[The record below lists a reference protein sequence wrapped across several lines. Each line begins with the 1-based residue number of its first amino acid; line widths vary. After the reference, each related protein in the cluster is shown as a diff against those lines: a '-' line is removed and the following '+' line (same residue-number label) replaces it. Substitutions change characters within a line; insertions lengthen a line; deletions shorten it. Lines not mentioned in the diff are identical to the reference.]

1 MKKICYIIGLL
12 FGLLLVSHSV
22 EAQTPFERSKQITKI
37 GGKEYYMHVVKAGQ
51 TFEQIEEVYQVTQKE
66 VILYNPEMKDG
77 LKTGYVIGL
86 PVRPPKAVEP
96 EPVIEEPEPVIEE
109 PEPEPV
115 IEEPEPEPVIEE
127 PEPEPIIEKP
137 EPEPVI
143 EEPEPEPVIEEPE
156 PEPIIEEPE
165 PEPIIEEPE
174 PEPIIEEPEPEPIIE
189 EPEPEPVI
197 EEPEPEPV
205 IEEPEPEPVIEEPEP
220 EPVIEEPEPEPVIEE
235 PEPEPVIEEPELEPI
250 IEEPEPEPIIEEPE
264 PEPIVEEP
272 EPEPIVE
279 EPEPEPIIEEPEPE
293 PIVEE
298 PEPEP
303 IIEKPEP
310 VVVKVGGRYT
320 VQANE
325 DLYDIAKKFGI
336 DIADFKAVNPGLTT
350 EPYEGMWISVPDIL
364 NENDYIIHK
373 CEFNERTT
381 SLLKRWKID
390 EDEFRAMNVSVG
402 SHVFVNQVVLIPI
415 ERIKPEHE
423 IIDEPIVEEIDEPQ
437 PSDQPVAIEPDKP
450 VANDEPYYSF
460 NEPMETPECF
470 ADPDNAKRRYK
481 VALLV
486 PLYLNDVEGLGIS
499 KDNLSK
505 LQKARSLSF
514 LPFYEGFIMAAE
526 RMVAEEGLKLDLTV
540 IDVTENVS
548 TAQHALEQ
556 IERQHFDMI
565 VGPFFS
571 KSFAIIEDYAKAHD
585 ILVVNPLSTRNE
597 VIEGNANVIKLK
609 PPMSGQILDVAYL
622 VRNHYPNANV
632 FILSREKVADS
643 LFLTQ
648 LEHELNLAVN
658 DEVTVSGDEFLQF
671 ARNES
676 QRLEM
681 GSRMV
686 STITVEGQVY
696 STNDLQQGTLSRVT
710 LENPVHRYAYN
721 SQNLRSLMSQL
732 SGVRDNVII
741 AYGDDNVFATQV
753 LNTLKKE
760 ADRYPITLVCTPDW
774 TKFEKLLVENL
785 LQMNAI
791 YITDN
796 FIDYNSSEAK
806 HFVREFRRR
815 YAVEP
820 QDYAFEGYD
829 VATYFLT
836 ALMRYGT

>member
-1 MKKICYIIGLL
+1 MKTMKKICYIIGLL

-115 IEEPEPEPVIEE
+115 IEEPEPEPIIEE
-127 PEPEPIIEKP
+127 PEPEPIIEEP
-137 EPEPVI
+137 EPEPII
-143 EEPEPEPVIEEPE
+143 EEPEPEPIIEE

-189 EPEPEPVI
+189 EPEPES
-197 EEPEPEPV
+197 
-205 IEEPEPEPVIEEPEP
+205 
-220 EPVIEEPEPEPVIEE
+220 
-235 PEPEPVIEEPELEPI
+235 I

-272 EPEPIVE
+272 EPEPIIE
-279 EPEPEPIIEEPEPE
+279 EPEPEPII
-293 PIVEE
+293 EE

-336 DIADFKAVNPGLTT
+336 DIADFKAANPGLST
-350 EPYEGMWISVPDIL
+350 EPYAGMWISVPNIA
-364 NENDYIIHK
+364 NENDYIVHK

-381 SLLKRWKID
+381 SLLKRWKVD
-390 EDEFRAMNVSVG
+390 EGEFRAMNISVG

-423 IIDEPIVEEIDEPQ
+423 IVDEPIVAEIDEPQ
-437 PSDQPVAIEPDKP
+437 QPEQPEQVVPNEPI
-450 VANDEPYYSF
+450 VHTEPIISY
-460 NEPMETPECF
+460 NEPMETPECY

-481 VALLV
+481 VALMV
-486 PLYLNDVEGLGIS
+486 PLYLDGVSGLEIS
-499 KDNLSK
+499 KGNLSN
-505 LQKARSLSF
+505 LQKNRALSF
-514 LPFYEGFIMAAE
+514 LPFYEGFMMAAE
-526 RMVAEEGLKLDLTV
+526 RMAAEENLKLDLTV

-548 TAQHALEQ
+548 TAQHALRQ
-556 IERQHFDMI
+556 IEHQNVDLI

-571 KSFAIIEDYAKAHD
+571 KSFAIVNEYAKEHN
-585 ILVVNPLSTRNE
+585 ILMVNPLSTRNE

-609 PPMSGQILDVAYL
+609 PSMSGQILDIACL
-622 VRNHYPNANV
+622 VRNRYPNANV

-643 LFLTQ
+643 LYLTQ

-671 ARNES
+671 ARDES

-681 GSRMV
+681 GSRLV

-696 STNDLQQGTLSRVT
+696 STNDLQQGALSRVT
-710 LENPVHRYAYN
+710 LENPVRRYAYN

-760 ADRYPITLVCTPDW
+760 ADRYPITLVCAPDW
-774 TKFEKLLVENL
+774 TKFEKLLVESL

-796 FIDYNSSEAK
+796 FVDYNSAEANR
-806 HFVREFRRR
+806 FVREFRRR

-820 QDYAFEGYD
+820 QAYAFEGYD

-836 ALMRYGT
+836 ALMRYGREMTGCLPYFTMPLMHTQYHFMRKGLDNGLENQNWSLYQYEKEEIELIRVNPFKKAAE